1 VQTLTV
7 NRADVNIRNDD
18 GLTPLEMLNQDEKV
32 NEIIKQYIEND
43 KSKKPI
49 EEEDK
54 SNIKNEDEMNN
65 EIIKQYIGNDKLK
78 KPNAQDKNG
87 ETALH
92 KAIYESFKIRKKIVE
107 TLTADRADVNITKI
121 NGHTPLEKVNEII
134 KQYIENDKLKKP
146 TEEDKSNIQNEDEMN
161 NKIIKQYIGNYIK
174 LKKTIEEEDKSS
186 IRELLKPKSQI
197 CLIL

>member
-43 KSKKPI
+43 KLKKTI

-54 SNIKNEDEMNN
+54 SNIK
-65 EIIKQYIGNDKLK
+65 
-78 KPNAQDKNG
+78 
-87 ETALH
+87 
-92 KAIYESFKIRKKIVE
+92 
-107 TLTADRADVNITKI
+107 
-121 NGHTPLEKVNEII
+121 
-134 KQYIENDKLKKP
+134 
-146 TEEDKSNIQNEDEMN
+146 NEDEMN